1 MDFKDKVKGIS
12 KKVSDV
18 AESTYKTVADKSG
31 KLVEE
36 AKLKLRTN
44 ELESDIEK
52 IYIELGEA
60 VYEQYKA
67 GQDVGKEASKSCKQV
82 EKMLKEIKKMD
93 TKILYMKNL
102 RVCENCLDTIGVDNK
117 FCPTCGEKQKAVKIK
132 EEKKEEVAENKVC
145 PECETVHGLDVN
157 FCTKC
162 GYKF

>member
-1 MDFKDKVKGIS
+1 MDFKDKVKDIS
-12 KKVSDV
+12 KKVGDV

-36 AKLKLRTN
+36 AKLKIRTN
-44 ELESDIEK
+44 ELEADIEK
-52 IYIELGEA
+52 IYVELGEE
-60 VYEQYKA
+60 VYEKYKSGA
-67 GQDVGKEASKSCKQV
+67 DIGKEAAKSCKQV

-102 RVCENCLDTIGVDNK
+102 RVCENCLDTIGLDNK
-117 FCPTCGEKQKAVKIK
+117 FCPTCGEKQKTVKIK

-145 PECETVHGLDVN
+145 PECDTVHGLDVN

>member
-1 MDFKDKVKGIS
+1 MDFKDKVKDIS

-52 IYIELGEA
+52 IYVELGEA

-67 GQDVGKEASKSCKQV
+67 GHDVGKEAAKSCKQV

-102 RVCENCLDTIGVDNK
+102 RVCENCLDTIGIDNK

-132 EEKKEEVAENKVC
+132 EDKKEEVVENKVC
-145 PECETVHGLDVN
+145 PECGTVHGLDVN